1 MAPYP
6 RLLYPWPSNA
16 TECSSDCSPSCA
28 FYGLCSSPPH
38 SSHPPPPLPPPPSPP
53 PPPPHPHHPATSNT
67 TTHRHHRLLSLSL
80 SLSVS
85 AASFSALF
93 LLLLACCVA
102 SRLLRGRRRR
112 SAAAAAGEGDGDF
125 YEADHHVWY
134 IRTVGLDEPTIEAI
148 AAWTY
153 KAGDAGPLGRAAR
166 ECAVCLGEFRDGEL
180 LRLLPKCAHA
190 FHLPCI
196 DTWLRAHVNCPLCRA
211 PIVAPPTAI
220 DAAPPPPPSSSS
232 PLPSS
237 LSPLIELTNREEPD
251 LGSSALIE
259 IAQIDVGQIGNG
271 EVENNGV
278 IAPVSFSSSSSSS
291 SSLGSSQVR
300 LQLLHRSRSMDW
312 SSHTSLIVPVELEEK
327 SVEESKQ
334 HKLEEEYGSKSRG
347 KQGSASKGVSRLQK
361 SPLDVECIKME
372 RSLSSS
378 SSSRLLLSRHG
389 RARSSVLPL

>member
-28 FYGLCSSPPH
+28 FYGLCSSPPT
-38 SSHPPPPLPPPPSPP
+38 PLTLPLLFLLLLLLLLLILTTLHLQHHHPPPPSPP
-53 PPPPHPHHPATSNT
+53 LPLP
-67 TTHRHHRLLSLSL
+67 L
-80 SLSVS
+80 LSVS

-211 PIVAPPTAI
+211 PIVAPP
-220 DAAPPPPPSSSS
+220 PPLMRRL
-232 PLPSS
+232 LPSFVFVA
-237 LSPLIELTNREEPD
+237 LALFVV
-251 LGSSALIE
+251 SS
-259 IAQIDVGQIGNG
+259 D
-271 EVENNGV
+271 
-278 IAPVSFSSSSSSS
+278 
-291 SSLGSSQVR
+291 
-300 LQLLHRSRSMDW
+300 
-312 SSHTSLIVPVELEEK
+312 
-327 SVEESKQ
+327 
-334 HKLEEEYGSKSRG
+334 
-347 KQGSASKGVSRLQK
+347 
-361 SPLDVECIKME
+361 
-372 RSLSSS
+372 
-378 SSSRLLLSRHG
+378 
-389 RARSSVLPL
+389 